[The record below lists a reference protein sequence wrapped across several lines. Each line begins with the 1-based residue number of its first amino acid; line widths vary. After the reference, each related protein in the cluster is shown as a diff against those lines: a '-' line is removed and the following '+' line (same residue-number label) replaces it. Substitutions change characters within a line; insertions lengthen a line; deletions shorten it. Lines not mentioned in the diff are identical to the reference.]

1 MTESSFAYR
10 QERAQQGADCAD
22 VAELAA
28 YLHRIAMDAHS
39 LRAGLAQAVSQVFAG
54 TAPPD
59 PDEDSPYP
67 ADHVERLLFHDLMGA
82 EALVHDQTLA
92 TALRQTMR
100 LLEDAAHATH
110 LARAHL
116 EKP

>member
-1 MTESSFAYR
+1 
-10 QERAQQGADCAD
+10 
-22 VAELAA
+22 
-28 YLHRIAMDAHS
+28 MDAHS
-39 LRAGLAQAVSQVFAG
+39 LRTGLAQAVSQVFTG

-59 PDEDSPYP
+59 PNEDSPYP
-67 ADHVERLLFHDLMGA
+67 ADHVERLLFHALMGT
-82 EALVHDQTLA
+82 EALVHDQPLA